1 MNNQTA
7 RTLYAHKIRY
17 GITGA
22 PMLTEDEM
30 EGSHAP
36 GIRVAPALIELV
48 YSAPR
53 DGKPASVSASVTG
66 PWTRFGERADGQMA
80 VHFKNGPEGWPVW
93 LAEEARLHDPDA
105 AVCICGHTEAQ
116 HFEDACLA
124 CDCGDYLVPEAA
136 REVIARWRDAATGK
150 TADRATVLRQ
160 SVNDPQQADDA
171 ALESAPPGCWYDA
184 EAAEAAMWAES
195 MAPAAVSAGQAPAT
209 DRAVLPAPVDQA
221 AVLREPTDDDVERLG
236 QWLWDNCAED
246 ERTGLLSDDP
256 RRIAAVALRWPEL
269 RRMADEA
276 QPDECPQC
284 GDIGA
289 CNGGPCPLGPVVE
302 AQPAQFQTGEAI
314 SIPPQSSTQAADESP
329 HVYMTAIRHQAGWA
343 HDFLKA
349 GRLVEA
355 MEHVE
360 AIEQLAAVTRRAVAG
375 KGVEGGE

>member
-209 DRAVLPAPVDQA
+209 DRA
-221 AVLREPTDDDVERLG
+221 
-236 QWLWDNCAED
+236 
-246 ERTGLLSDDP
+246 
-256 RRIAAVALRWPEL
+256 AVALAEVRRLCEL
-269 RRMADEA
+269 TIKASVRVQAIDQARDTLTLIDRIMGAD
-276 QPDECPQC
+276 QP
-284 GDIGA
+284 GA
-289 CNGGPCPLGPVVE
+289 K
-302 AQPAQFQTGEAI
+302 AQPAQPQTGEAT
-314 SIPPQSSTQAADESP
+314 S
-329 HVYMTAIRHQAGWA
+329 
-343 HDFLKA
+343 
-349 GRLVEA
+349 
-355 MEHVE
+355 
-360 AIEQLAAVTRRAVAG
+360 
-375 KGVEGGE
+375 